1 MKHTYTLEQFKKEIY
16 YLINENNGYGV
27 HQLFDK
33 DWIGS
38 CPCGHGYL
46 TIDGIKYLIDTQC
59 WRVGDRNCTL
69 KVSGRATKSKKEIIK
84 LLKMALDKQDWYGE
98 YKVI

>member
-1 MKHTYTLEQFKKEIY
+1 MEQFKKEIY

-46 TIDGIKYLIDTQC
+46 IIDGVKYPIHTQC
-59 WRVGDRNCTL
+59 WRVTAGNGCTL
-69 KVSGRATKSKKEIIK
+69 EVDGRSTKKKKEIIK
-84 LLKMALDKQDWYGE
+84 LLKMALDKQEWYGE
-98 YKVI
+98 YTVI